1 MRKLSHILEAKQF
14 EKSDLERIFK
24 LADSKRLAVKKYGFL
39 PDLAGKLMIYLFYEP
54 SLRTRLSFEIAMKR
68 LGGETAG
75 SDNAG
80 KYSSA
85 AKGESLEDTILTV
98 NGYSPDVIVLR
109 HPEDG
114 AAQRAAI
121 VSKVPII
128 NGGSG
133 SAEHPTQALLD
144 VYTILKELKR
154 VDGIKIAFVGD
165 LANGRTVKSLAY
177 LLAKLFQ
184 EVEMRFVA
192 PPELQIPEEIKNY
205 LAEKRVVFSEH
216 SDLREVAPEVD
227 VIYATRIQRERLG
240 QNIVDYKKIRE
251 KLAVDENLMEI
262 LPKKSIIMHPLPV
275 NQEDLEIDP
284 AIYDDPRWAGLR
296 QSENGLYVRMAL
308 LQILINPPAEIQDQT
323 AKSIEKQISGYK
335 SAGYGQKCASCGK
348 ILKNKKWLKI
358 ELPDFAARTL
368 PSIICPSCRPGGKS
382 DK

>member
-1 MRKLSHILEAKQF
+1 MGKLFHILEAKQF

-24 LADSKRLAVKKYGFL
+24 FADSKRLAVKKRGFL
-39 PDLAGKLMIYLFYEP
+39 PDLEGKLMIYLFYEP
-54 SLRTRLSFEIAMKR
+54 STRTRHSFEIAMKR
-68 LGGETAG
+68 LGGEAVG

-85 AKGESLEDTILTV
+85 AKGESLEDTILTE

-121 VSKVPII
+121 VSKAPII

-133 SAEHPTQALLD
+133 NREHPTQALLD

-165 LANGRTVKSLAY
+165 LLNGRTVKSLAY

-251 KLAVDENLMEI
+251 KLVVDENLMEI
-262 LPKKSIIMHPLPV
+262 LPKKSIVMHPLPV

-284 AIYDDPRWAGLR
+284 AIYDDPRWAGFR

-323 AKSIEKQISGYK
+323 AKLIEKQISDYK

-358 ELPDFAARTL
+358 KLPDFVVRTL
-368 PSIICPSCRPGGKS
+368 PSVICPSCQPKP